1 VEIDAMSLL
10 HDATFKKLELD
21 WSTGQLTIFLMS
33 ALHQN
38 EVRIVGTGVTSVSLD
53 REFPWGRSVS
63 VNECLIESTDETAT
77 LKLEMQSGDNVIA
90 CGMKFVVNDE
100 AR

>member
-1 VEIDAMSLL
+1 MSLL
-10 HDATFKKLELD
+10 PNATFKKLELD
-21 WSTGQLTIFLMS
+21 WSNRCQLLLTS

-63 VNECLIESTDETAT
+63 VNECLIKSTDETAT